1 MPFFGKWRKRWE
13 GKRRR
18 FCSQDYLCQHCQSLR
33 FWRSGGFLATAPRKY
48 YKLQTQRSNQ
58 CIFFSNQFRQFEA
71 CAYTLITD
79 LYSLTRNRELAWRRY
94 ENGVT
99 SKWLI
104 DVTFS
109 SQYMCN
115 FHLRG
120 DESCVNMLV
129 PTCRMRAPLGR
140 QWGDNFTTDTQL
152 SSVTYLTYRRTT
164 SRFYN

>member
-1 MPFFGKWRKRWE
+1 MPFFAQWRKRWE

-33 FWRSGGFLATAPRKY
+33 FWRSGGFLATAPSRALIRKF
-48 YKLQTQRSNQ
+48 YKLQTQRSNL
-58 CIFFSNQFRQFEA
+58 CISFSNQFRHFEA
-71 CAYTLITD
+71 CAFRLITD
-79 LYSLTRNRELAWRRY
+79 LYGLTGNRELASRRY

-99 SKWLI
+99 RKWLI
-104 DVTFS
+104 DVIFS

-140 QWGDNFTTDTQL
+140 HNTQL
-152 SSVTYLTYRRTT
+152 SSVTYLTYRRTA
-164 SRFYN
+164 SRFYT